1 MTRKQH
7 ESRAALAAILVR
19 NGFSEAEAEI
29 LRRAERTL
37 HRWAELECG
46 DSNAFASWAIERDEA
61 TGKPYLITYPHNGPT
76 RQRRIADRETG
87 ALRRIKAVVSARNAR
102 TRLRKDKITPYHQ
115 GDPRGVALY
124 LVRAS
129 DAPAGVPAGASI
141 DSYYSRG
148 IACGAL

>member
-7 ESRAALAAILVR
+7 DSRAALAAILVR
-19 NGFSEAEAEI
+19 NGFSEAEAET

-46 DSNAFASWAIERDEA
+46 DGNSSASWAIERDEA
-61 TGKPYLITYPHNGPT
+61 TGKPYLVTYPHNGPT

-102 TRLRKDKITPYHQ
+102 FEGRNGCPSDVITPYHQ

-129 DAPAGVPAGASI
+129 DVPAGASM

>member
-1 MTRKQH
+1 MTHKQR
-7 ESRAALAAILVR
+7 ESRAALAAILTS

-46 DSNAFASWAIERDEA
+46 DGNSSASWAIERDEA
-61 TGKPYLITYPHNGPT
+61 TGKPYIVTYPHNGPT
-76 RQRRIADRETG
+76 RRRRIADRETG
-87 ALRRIKAVVSARNAR
+87 AWRRVNAVVSARNAR

-129 DAPAGVPAGASI
+129 DVPAGASV

>member
-1 MTRKQH
+1 MTRKQR

-19 NGFSEAEAEI
+19 NGFSEAEAET

-46 DSNAFASWAIERDEA
+46 DGNSFASWAIERDEA
-61 TGKPYLITYPHNGPT
+61 TGKPYLVTYPHNGPT
-76 RQRRIADRETG
+76 RRRRIADRETG
-87 ALRRIKAVVSARNAR
+87 ALRRVNAAVSARNAR
-102 TRLRKDKITPYHQ
+102 FEGRNGCPSDVITPYHQ

-129 DAPAGVPAGASI
+129 DVPAGASV